1 MCILYLSNVFMYEFN
16 YDNIKKKYGNNSRVL
31 FTDTDSLVCEIKTE
45 NVYEDFSKDEK
56 NV

>member
-1 MCILYLSNVFMYEFN
+1 MYEFN
-16 YDNIKKKYGNNSRVL
+16 YDNTKKKYGNNSRVL

-56 NV
+56 NVWWF